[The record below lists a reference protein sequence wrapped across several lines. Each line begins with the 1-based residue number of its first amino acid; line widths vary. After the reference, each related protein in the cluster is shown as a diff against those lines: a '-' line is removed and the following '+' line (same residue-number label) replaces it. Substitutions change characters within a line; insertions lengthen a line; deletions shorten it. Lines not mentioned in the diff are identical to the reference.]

1 MAWTD
6 WILPAAGIA
15 IGGITSLV
23 AADKAAGAQTDAANQ
38 STEYQKYMYDTSRGD
53 LAPFR
58 DVGQNALYQLAS
70 ATGVEY
76 EGAPG
81 TLQDRQA
88 TALNRFQTSP
98 DYTFRMQ
105 EGVNALDKSAAS
117 RGKLYSGGQQKAVT
131 EYGQNLA
138 SGEWNNYQNR
148 IAAQAGVG
156 QTATNQTT
164 NLAANTAAN
173 VGNTINLAGGARAS
187 GYAGQANAVNDAV
200 SNALYLYGRN

>member
-15 IGGITSLV
+15 VGGITSLV
-23 AADKAAGAQTDAANQ
+23 SANKAADAQTRAANQ

-76 EGAPG
+76 AGAPG
-81 TLQDRQA
+81 TIQDRMA
-88 TALNRFQTSP
+88 TALNRFQASP
-98 DYTFRMQ
+98 DYNFRLN
-105 EGVNALDKSAAS
+105 EGVKALDQSAAS
-117 RGKLYSGGQQKAVT
+117 RGKLYSGGQQKAIT

-138 SGEWNNYQNR
+138 SGEWNNYLNR
-148 IAAQAGVG
+148 IAAQAGIG
-156 QTATNQTT
+156 QTATNAQVAS
-164 NLAANTAAN
+164 NANTAAN
-173 VGNTINLAGGARAS
+173 VGNTLQYAGDARAS
-187 GYAGQANAVNDAV
+187 GYAGMANAVNNSV
-200 SNALYLYGRN
+200 NNALYLYGRA